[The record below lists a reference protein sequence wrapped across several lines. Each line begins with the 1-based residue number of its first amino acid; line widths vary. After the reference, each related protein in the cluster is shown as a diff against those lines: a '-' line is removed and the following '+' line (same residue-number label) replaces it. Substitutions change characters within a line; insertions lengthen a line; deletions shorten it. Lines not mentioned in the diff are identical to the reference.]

1 VAGALAG
8 CSWAGGVDD
17 RTAMRTTEAAP
28 APSSASPGATATPAG
43 RSTPTR
49 RVACDVHTCTLTLR
63 TPDAREVKAFDTT
76 LSLDDVTDGVAS
88 LTVGDGKVEC
98 RADEGLKA
106 GRLTLFCDDVTDD
119 SVTLTA
125 QVG

>member
-8 CSWAGGVDD
+8 CAWAGGVDD

-28 APSSASPGATATPAG
+28 ASSSASPGAPAAPAAAA
-43 RSTPTR
+43 SPTR
-49 RVACDVHTCTLTLR
+49 RVSCDVHTCTLTLR
-63 TPDAREVKAFDTT
+63 TPDAPEVTAFDTT
-76 LSLDDVTDGVAS
+76 LTLDGVQDGVAS
-88 LTVGDGKVEC
+88 LTVGDGKIEC

-106 GRLTLFCDDVTDD
+106 GRLTLFCDDVTAD

-125 QVG
+125 EVG